1 MKYPISKRG
10 IKIKKDVNLI
20 LFGLVVF
27 LLFSIVGIT
36 IYYQQ
41 TYRSL
46 DESHSKAMG
55 KIMKTEC
62 QLNETI
68 IEVEK
73 KSEELDERE
82 RELIDI
88 INELDLSKKK
98 ASSLGDYYENL
109 RGEKETLE
117 NRLDSAESN
126 RDRYKLNLDEKT
138 KELEVCEKD
147 KKLIQSELADA
158 EKTISTAKGKLGN
171 LSSIVYSLGINL
183 NEIDSIID
191 DDLGD
196 DLNDIKD
203 DIEDGKDCS
212 ESDVDSAIDYNN
224 EIYDKIGTSKN
235 LLRIINTITSRL
247 NTILS

>member
-1 MKYPISKRG
+1 M
-10 IKIKKDVNLI
+10 KKDVNLI

-27 LLFSIVGIT
+27 LLFSMVGIT
-36 IYYQQ
+36 LYYQQ

-46 DESHSKAMG
+46 DESHAKAMG
-55 KIMKTEC
+55 KIRETEC

-68 IEVEK
+68 TEVGR
-73 KSEELDERE
+73 KSDALDKREAELT
-82 RELIDI
+82 DI
-88 INELDLSKKK
+88 INELNLSKKK
-98 ASSLGDYYENL
+98 ISSLGDYYENL

-117 NRLDSAESN
+117 NQLDSAESN

-147 KKLIQSELADA
+147 KKLIQSELSDA
-158 EKTISTAKGKLGN
+158 EDTIAITRGKVGN
-171 LSSIVYSLGINL
+171 LSSIIYSLGVTI

-191 DDLGD
+191 DDIRE
-196 DLNDIKD
+196 DLDEIKE
-203 DIEDGKDCS
+203 DIEDGKEVD

-224 EIYDKIGTSKN
+224 EIYEKIRTSKN